1 MSDNNKILLDSLKKW
16 KKPGDKII
24 VGLDGYSGAGKTTL
38 LKGVN
43 IDDILVVNRDDFTI
57 PRKDFEAKY
66 RNAKTEEEKVD
77 VMVNETIDVK
87 ELVNFLQKYK
97 NNDGIVSWI
106 LRGSVFGL
114 KDEVKEFD
122 FSKKVLIIEG
132 IFLFRHDELST
143 LFDKKVFIDIDQNV
157 ADERRVRREKEKWGE
172 DYFPDTHPD
181 SYFKYIKIG
190 FNNYLKEQ
198 NPMEQADLVIKSE

>member
-97 NNDGIVSWI
+97 K
-106 LRGSVFGL
+106 RY
-114 KDEVKEFD
+114 
-122 FSKKVLIIEG
+122 
-132 IFLFRHDELST
+132 R
-143 LFDKKVFIDIDQNV
+143 
-157 ADERRVRREKEKWGE
+157 
-172 DYFPDTHPD
+172 Y
-181 SYFKYIKIG
+181 
-190 FNNYLKEQ
+190 
-198 NPMEQADLVIKSE
+198 